1 MWCCAPCD
9 ENPAASPSGLVLR
22 LIKPST
28 FSNLHQTAGITAL
41 LLYCIVKSYSTSILH
56 HPGGVNQ
63 MVKPGANP
71 YYSFSTH
78 EAPTVDLLSRPG
90 RLQRSRSP
98 SQIESQNP
106 QFSAPNSSS
115 GPPESIPHSLSVL
128 LPAVTPASKPRR
140 CR

>member
-28 FSNLHQTAGITAL
+28 FSNLHQIAGITAL

-98 SQIESQNP
+98 SQIESQNH

-115 GPPESIPHSLSVL
+115 GPPESIPPLCSPS
-128 LPAVTPASKPRR
+128 AVTPASKPRR